1 MEKIEELGKEKEPGR
16 RLPLLHCCSLSAAKL
31 LPCRLPPPVTGPPLT
46 ASSTAPQQSTD
57 CYQLCLLNL
66 LRRLW
71 CTSTTAPAK
80 KHRKATNKVN
90 QSSKLC
96 SLRSSSLFYQSS
108 SLPSN
113 SSPFVHRHRFQMKTV
128 SGKIVSTKPVNLSK
142 AANILSNFV
151 TSDNG
156 ASQPVAAYL
165 RRASAAFNELVYFKK
180 HHRINKS
187 SSTKSDIS
195 HRSLQEDEV
204 MDTREVEGTLRKK
217 ERKKKKTDDNVEVG
231 FKEGNETVHVKIEE
245 KKKKK
250 RKNAEVDMGEIGHS
264 ATLERKK
271 MRRTEADD

>member
-1 MEKIEELGKEKEPGR
+1 MSYSPSNI
-16 RLPLLHCCSLSAAKL
+16 
-31 LPCRLPPPVTGPPLT
+31 LT
-46 ASSTAPQQSTD
+46 QN

-66 LRRLW
+66 QRRWW
-71 CTSTTAPAK
+71 CTSTTAPCKWTWASVAQLLK
-80 KHRKATNKVN
+80 WFNLTI
-90 QSSKLC
+90 LI
-96 SLRSSSLFYQSS
+96 L
-108 SLPSN
+108 
-113 SSPFVHRHRFQMKTV
+113 HRHWFQMKTV

-180 HHRINKS
+180 HHRMNKS
-187 SSTKSDIS
+187 SSTKSEIS
-195 HRSLQEDEV
+195 HTSLQEDEV

-217 ERKKKKTDDNVEVG
+217 EKKKKKTDNVEVG
-231 FKEGNETVHVKIEE
+231 FKEGNETVNVKIEE

-264 ATLERKK
+264 ATPERKK
-271 MRRTEADD
+271 RRTEADD